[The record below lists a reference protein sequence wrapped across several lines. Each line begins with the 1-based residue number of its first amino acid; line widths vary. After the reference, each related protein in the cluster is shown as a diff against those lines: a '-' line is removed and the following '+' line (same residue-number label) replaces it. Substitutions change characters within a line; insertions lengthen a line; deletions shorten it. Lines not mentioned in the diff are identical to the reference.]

1 MTKRLPKILQH
12 TKIED
17 NEEEYLMAI
26 TLDSL

>member
-12 TKIED
+12 TEIEYP
-17 NEEEYLMAI
+17 EEEYLMAI